1 MGNEYGSALNIV
13 SRSGVAAVSVT
24 DETTITLFL
33 CYPFIGLWS
42 PDAQER
48 DTNPHNVLTC

>member
-13 SRSGVAAVSVT
+13 SRSGVAAVPVT

-42 PDAQER
+42 PDPQER